1 MFQKIPIY
9 ETIHEMVN
17 TLDNKRKKLFIYM
30 LLNRQKNVYD
40 FLAENK
46 IWDRREEVNHIFQIY
61 LKCILEDKYF
71 PEKVIIEIV
80 DYNPENIG
88 WEENEDN
95 IMGYMI
101 TFMDNVWVFANQ
113 LTDEGSKEPFYSRF
127 NYDFLDGFIDEMY
140 DSSQPLLETDIMKL
154 EIEREIRDYE
164 MLKNMKYIDCERL
177 TKSEE
182 MLIDQKAIKQFNEPA
197 RRD

>member
-1 MFQKIPIY
+1 MYIY

-17 TLDNKRKKLFIYM
+17 ALDNKKKKLFIYM
-30 LLNRQKNVYD
+30 LLIRQKNVYD

-46 IWDRREEVNHIFQIY
+46 MWDQREQIEYIFE
-61 LKCILEDKYF
+61 LFLNCILEDRFF
-71 PEKVIIEIV
+71 PQKMITRIV

-88 WEENEDN
+88 WEENEDE

-101 TFMDNVWVFANQ
+101 TFMDNVWAFANQ
-113 LTDEGSKEPFYSRF
+113 LTDEGSKEPFYSRY

-154 EIEREIRDYE
+154 EIKREIRDYE
-164 MLKNMKYIDCERL
+164 LLKDMKYIEYEKL
-177 TKSEE
+177 TRSEE
-182 MLIDQKAIKQFNEPA
+182 MLIDKKTIAQFLDIF
-197 RRD
+197 R